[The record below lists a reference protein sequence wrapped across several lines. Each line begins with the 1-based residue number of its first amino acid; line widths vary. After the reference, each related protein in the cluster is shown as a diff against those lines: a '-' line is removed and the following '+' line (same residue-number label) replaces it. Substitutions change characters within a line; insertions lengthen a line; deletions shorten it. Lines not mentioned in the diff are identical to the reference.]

1 MASAV
6 NADPVANVVP
16 SRTPRRRRRPGLAAV
31 GAVIVGLFVVMAIAP
46 GLFSSQSTTTLDV
59 GRQFLPP
66 SLDHLF
72 GTDEVGRDI
81 FSRVVH
87 GTRYTLSMSV
97 AIVAIAAVIGT
108 LLGLI
113 AGYVGGWVDSLIM
126 RITDIFFSLP
136 TFVVA
141 MSLAVV
147 LGRGMLSLVGALS
160 LVWWPTYTRL
170 VRGMVL
176 AIKERPHVR
185 SAQAIGAGRLR
196 VLRHHIVPFLTQELV
211 VRTTQDIGYAIVA
224 VSSLSFIG
232 VGAQPPTP
240 EWGLLLSGAR
250 SYITSSWAYPL
261 FPGLVIIVATLG
273 FALLGDA
280 LADRSRPASRR
291 RGLS

>member
-1 MASAV
+1 
-6 NADPVANVVP
+6 
-16 SRTPRRRRRPGLAAV
+16 
-31 GAVIVGLFVVMAIAP
+31 
-46 GLFSSQSTTTLDV
+46 V

-87 GTRYTLSMSV
+87 GARYTLSMSV

-108 LLGLI
+108 LLGLV
-113 AGYVGGWVDSLIM
+113 AGYLGGWVDSLIM
-126 RITDIFFSLP
+126 RITDVFFSLP
-136 TFVVA
+136 IFVVA

-160 LVWWPTYTRL
+160 IVWWPTYARL

-185 SAQAIGAGRLR
+185 SARAIGAGRLR
-196 VLRHHIVPFLTQELV
+196 VLRHHIVPFLTHELV
-211 VRTTQDIGYAIVA
+211 VRSTQDIGYAIVA

-280 LADRSRPASRR
+280 LADRSRPGSRR

>member
-1 MASAV
+1 MTSAV
-6 NADPVANVVP
+6 NAQPGSDVVP
-16 SRTPRRRRRPGLAAV
+16 VRARRRFRPGLATV
-31 GAVIVGLFVVMAIAP
+31 GGVIVALFVVMAIAP
-46 GLFSSQSTTTLDV
+46 GLFSSQSTTALDV
-59 GRQFLPP
+59 GRQFAPP

-87 GTRYTLSMSV
+87 GARYTLSMSV
-97 AIVAIAAVIGT
+97 AIVVIAAIIGT

-113 AGYVGGWVDSLIM
+113 AGYVGRWVDQLIM
-126 RITDIFFSLP
+126 RVTDVFFSLP

-147 LGRGMLSLVGALS
+147 LGRGMLSLVFALS

-176 AIKERPHVR
+176 GIRERPHVR
-185 SAQAIGAGRLR
+185 SAQAIGAGRIR
-196 VLRHHIVPFLTQELV
+196 ILRHHIVPFLTHELI
-211 VRTTQDIGYAIVA
+211 VRGTQDVGYAIVA

-232 VGAQPPTP
+232 VGAQPPSP
-240 EWGLLLSGAR
+240 EWGLVLSGAR

-261 FPGLVIIVATLG
+261 FPGLTIIVATLG
-273 FALLGDA
+273 FSLLGDA
-280 LADRSRPASRR
+280 LSDRARPGSRR

>member
-1 MASAV
+1 MTSAV
-6 NADPVANVVP
+6 NAAPAPDVVP
-16 SRTPRRRRRPGLAAV
+16 IRQRRRFRPGLATV
-31 GAVIVGLFVVMAIAP
+31 GGVIVALFVVMAVAP
-46 GLFSSQSTTTLDV
+46 GLFSSQSTTALDV
-59 GRQFLPP
+59 GQKLLPP

-87 GTRYTLSMSV
+87 GARYTLSMAV
-97 AIVAIAAVIGT
+97 AIVVIAAVIGT

-113 AGYVGGWVDSLIM
+113 AGYVGRWVDQLIM
-126 RITDIFFSLP
+126 RITDVFFSLP

-147 LGRGMLSLVGALS
+147 LGRGMLSLVFALS
-160 LVWWPTYTRL
+160 IVWWPTYTRL

-176 AIKERPHVR
+176 GIRERPHVR
-185 SAQAIGAGRLR
+185 SAQAIGAGRIR
-196 VLRHHIVPFLTQELV
+196 ILRHHIVPFLTHELI
-211 VRTTQDIGYAIVA
+211 VRGTQDIGYAIVA

-232 VGAQPPTP
+232 VGAQPPSP
-240 EWGLLLSGAR
+240 EWGLVLSGAR

-261 FPGLVIIVATLG
+261 FPGLTIIVATLG
-273 FALLGDA
+273 FSLLGDA
-280 LADRSRPASRR
+280 LSDRARPGRRR